1 MLTPAQ
7 IQTINATVP
16 AVSAHARD
24 ITEHFYPLMFSR
36 YPQVLEFFNKANQGK
51 GSQRQALANAVISY
65 AKNIERLELLGDAV
79 SLIAQKHCSLGIL
92 PEHYPIV
99 GECLLESIGEVLGD
113 AATADIVDAWTAAYQ
128 QLADI
133 LIQAEESINTSN
145 EQRVGG
151 WRGERAF
158 KLVRKV
164 SESEVITS
172 FYFEPTSGPE
182 AIDFQPGQYV
192 AVVMTIDGQV
202 VRRNYS
208 LSDAPG
214 KNTLRISVKREVE
227 GAVSNYL
234 HDQLQEGESVNLSAP
249 CGDFVLENNE
259 RPLFL
264 VTAGV
269 GLTPAISMLNATVAS
284 GREIHFIHAAQNGQV
299 HAFKEHVDAL
309 AVKYSNLNIFYV
321 YDQPLVEDSP
331 HATGYLSYDH
341 VAPRLPASKD
351 VDFYFLG
358 PAPFM
363 RGVNQLTK
371 DLEIANEQVH
381 FEFFGPLEDLE
392 AAPVDNVKAA

>member
-24 ITEHFYPLMFSR
+24 ITEHFYPLMFNR

-51 GSQRQALANAVISY
+51 GNQRQALANAVIAY
-65 AKNIERLELLGDAV
+65 AKNIEHLELLGDAV

-99 GECLLESIGEVLGD
+99 GECLLESICSVLGD
-113 AATADIVDAWTAAYQ
+113 AATVDIVDAWAAAYQ
-128 QLADI
+128 QLANI
-133 LIQAEESINTSN
+133 LIQAEEVIHTNN
-145 EQRVGG
+145 EQRRGG

-158 KLVRKV
+158 KLIRKEA
-164 SESEVITS
+164 ESEVISS
-172 FYFEPTSGPE
+172 FYFEPTSGSE
-182 AIDFQPGQYV
+182 TIDYQPGQYV

-208 LSDAPG
+208 LSDAPN
-214 KNTLRISVKREVE
+214 KHTLRISVKRESKGV
-227 GAVSNYL
+227 VSNYL

-284 GREIHFIHAAQNGQV
+284 GREIHFVHAAQNGRV
-299 HAFKEHVDAL
+299 HAFKQHVDSL
-309 AVKYSNLNIFYV
+309 AKKFSNLNVFYV
-321 YDQPLVEDSP
+321 YDQPLPEDSP
-331 HATGYLSYDH
+331 HATGYLSYEH
-341 VAPRLPASKD
+341 IAPRLPASKN

-371 DLEIANEQVH
+371 ELELPVEQVH

-392 AAPVDNVKAA
+392 TASQANVKAA

>member
-7 IQTINATVP
+7 IQTITATVP

-24 ITEHFYPLMFSR
+24 ITEHLYPLMFTR
-36 YPQVLEFFNKANQGK
+36 YPQVLKYFNQVNQDK
-51 GSQRQALANAVISY
+51 GSQRQALANAVIAY

-99 GECLLESIGEVLGD
+99 GECLLESISTVLGD
-113 AATADIVDAWTAAYQ
+113 AATDDIIDAWAAAYQ

-133 LIQAEESINTSN
+133 LIQAEEVIHTDN
-145 EQRVGG
+145 ENRAGG

-158 KLVRKV
+158 KLVSKKI
-164 SESEVITS
+164 ESDVITS
-172 FYFEPTSGPE
+172 FYFEPSSGPE
-182 AIDFQPGQYV
+182 LIDFQPGQYV
-192 AVVMTIDGQV
+192 AVVVTIDGQI

-227 GAVSNYL
+227 GLVSNYL
-234 HDQLQEGESVNLSAP
+234 HNQLEEGESVNLSAP
-249 CGDFVLENNE
+249 CGDFVLKNNE

-269 GLTPAISMLNATVAS
+269 GITPAISMLNATVDS

-299 HAFKEHVDAL
+299 HSFKHHVDTL
-309 AVKYSNLNIFYV
+309 AEKHSNLNVFYV
-321 YDQPLVEDSP
+321 YDQPLKEDTP
-331 HATGYLSYDH
+331 DATGYLSYEH
-341 VAPRLPASKD
+341 LATHLPKSKD

-363 RGVNQLTK
+363 RSVNQLTK
-371 DLEIANEQVH
+371 ELELTTEQVH
-381 FEFFGPLEDLE
+381 FEFFGPLEDLDTTL
-392 AAPVDNVKAA
+392 VDNVQVA